1 MTDIAD
7 DAEET
12 EMKAVWRRIISA
24 RCDFVELVAC
34 MMETEFLFA
43 KTLDGTKVETKED
56 YFGFHARDV
65 AYVHHHKVGRVRGL
79 YFRLYDGR
87 VFDASGKEQGDTDRA
102 LYDQLLEPDGKRR
115 TVYDKSLH

>member
-43 KTLDGTKVETKED
+43 KMLDGTKVETKED

-102 LYDQLLEPDGKRR
+102 LYDQLLEPEGRRR